1 MLARTLGARLAP
13 RLGASRNLST
23 ASLQHVKL
31 DVTES
36 GVAMLRLDCQGEKQ
50 NTLSRELMDEMEVV
64 VKQVVQKDHKD
75 QVTLLQQLPLKETM
89 VDLDLEEDNFLI

>member
-1 MLARTLGARLAP
+1 VQVVVKVVV
-13 RLGASRNLST
+13 
-23 ASLQHVKL
+23 LQYQLHTVM
-31 DVTES
+31 VTM
-36 GVAMLRLDCQGEKQ
+36 VVQ
-50 NTLSRELMDEMEVV
+50 VV